1 MKQTLLIAFGL
12 LITVSGFSQKGK
24 SNIEANAF
32 QIGAYYLSPT
42 RTQFDKYINTISTT
56 LGLSSSFTP
65 TTNIGGSFAF
75 LMRTGKNE
83 IEAGAGLAIGMRKKS
98 SNAAN
103 TVTASLSNSTFDIHF
118 GYNNYVGGPLFIGFD
133 LGVVNNNGK
142 LEQVGA
148 PVNTFEDAPSSSNP
162 FKGYVFT
169 LKPKAGLFFPFK
181 GSGYSGFKLTAFY
194 DLGLSKYQFYTNDI
208 FDTRLKNYTGETKSS
223 YNAFGVQ
230 VALVVGLDK

>member
-1 MKQTLLIAFGL
+1 MKQTIVIAFGL
-12 LITVSGFSQKGK
+12 LITVSAFSQKGK
-24 SNIEANAF
+24 SKVNGNAF

-65 TTNIGGSFAF
+65 TNNIGGSFAF

-103 TVTASLSNSTFDIHF
+103 TVTASLSNNTFDIHF
-118 GYNNYVGGPLFIGFD
+118 GYNNYVGGPLFIGLD
-133 LGVVNNNGK
+133 LGVVNNGGK

-148 PVNTFEDAPSSSNP
+148 PVNIFEDAPSSSNP

-169 LKPKAGLFFPFK
+169 LKPKAGIFFPFK
-181 GSGYSGFKLTAFY
+181 GGEYSGLKLSAFY
-194 DLGLSKYQFYTNDI
+194 DFGLSKYQFYSNDI
-208 FDTRLKNYTGETKSS
+208 FNIRLKNYTGAVKSS
-223 YNAFGVQ
+223 YKGFGVQ
-230 VALVVGLDK
+230 ATIAFTLDN